1 MSIKISR
8 TLSEVF
14 FTFGGNSINA
24 RFFISYFIPMKDI
37 RIDLENRVNRLRE
50 EVSVIKKE
58 NVSLLNVVYDM
69 DRVVDVLG
77 ENKVKEAIEVA
88 KHLEQVNAKQ
98 KIKKRCID
106 RDCR

>member
-1 MSIKISR
+1 
-8 TLSEVF
+8 
-14 FTFGGNSINA
+14 
-24 RFFISYFIPMKDI
+24 MKDI